1 LLCPRPT
8 LRARV
13 RLYYYCYLIV
23 RYQYLVPG
31 NRSYTNVRR
40 AKKPIF
46 LAREGPGTIFLV
58 RVGFHLRRPYRKN
71 LVQYKQYAVQI
82 RLSQKIL
89 AGHLAVLR
97 TVATSLYCTKC
108 RYIGLGPTYRVGDL
122 GRILLAGVLPFCQ
135 PRGPTACC
143 KLIVV
148 VVALFAWVCC
158 ELCMQLAA

>member
-1 LLCPRPT
+1 MYVGP
-8 LRARV
+8 
-13 RLYYYCYLIV
+13 
-23 RYQYLVPG
+23 
-31 NRSYTNVRR
+31 
-40 AKKPIF
+40 KKTIF
-46 LAREGPGTIFLV
+46 LAREGPGTIFLA
-58 RVGFHLRRPYRKN
+58 RVGFHLHRLYQKN
-71 LVQYKQYAVQI
+71 WYGTNDTQYLVQI
-82 RLSQKIL
+82 GLSQKIL

-108 RYIGLGPTYRVGDL
+108 RYIGLGPMYWVGDL

-148 VVALFAWVCC
+148 VVALFSWVCC